1 MSVGVREELVMC
13 VDDHQGK
20 LVGLQRSLEIGFCVE
35 GCVTSR
41 KSDKSEDVFVC
52 SDYCFSKHVYEDTC
66 LPYHI
71 VSSPVLFYTSKN
83 KNYIVNISNI
93 IFMLLQR
100 SFQRQES

>member
-1 MSVGVREELVMC
+1 MSVGVKEDLVMC

-20 LVGLQRSLEIGFCVE
+20 LMGLQRSLEIGFCVE
-35 GCVTSR
+35 GSVTSR
-41 KSDKSEDVFVC
+41 KSDKSEDVLIC
-52 SDYCFSKHVYEDTC
+52 SDYCFSKHVYKDTC
-66 LPYHI
+66 LPYRI
-71 VSSPVLFYTSKN
+71 ESSPVLFYTS